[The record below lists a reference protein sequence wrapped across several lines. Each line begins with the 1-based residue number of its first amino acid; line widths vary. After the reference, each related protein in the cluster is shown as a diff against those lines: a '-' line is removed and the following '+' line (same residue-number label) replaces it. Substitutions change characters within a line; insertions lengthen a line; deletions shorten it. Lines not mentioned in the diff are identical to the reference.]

1 MATAAGGTRTGDEGA
16 SGLERARREYESSAE
31 TKPGFRTSE
40 FLSSVVAALGILIA
54 ALIEDGFAA
63 EEAWRL
69 IAFLSVG
76 YMISR
81 GLAKIG
87 VGRRGNS

>member
-1 MATAAGGTRTGDEGA
+1 MSTSSSSGGTADRV
-16 SGLERARREYESSAE
+16 RQEYESSGE

-40 FLSSVVAALGILIA
+40 FLSSVIAAIGVLIA
-54 ALIEDGFAA
+54 AAVADDFSA

-69 IAFLSVG
+69 VSFLSIG

-81 GLAKIG
+81 GLAKLG
-87 VGRRGNS
+87 VGRNHR

>member
-1 MATAAGGTRTGDEGA
+1 MGTSTGSGGTGGA
-16 SGLERARREYESSAE
+16 DRIRREYESSSE

-40 FLSSVVAALGILIA
+40 FLSSMIASVGVLIA
-54 ALIEDGFAA
+54 AAVADEFSA

-69 IAFLSVG
+69 VSFLSIG

-87 VGRRGNS
+87 VSRNAGNHSH